1 MRHAQDDPLVP
12 PVRMINRE
20 RRRQTILDGKAAVRR
35 FERGRQPR
43 VGDLNHER
51 QVVTSTREPLFGVKS
66 SPMNV
71 GNQTTMRA
79 DGISR
84 PDTQSVGERDRYRD
98 DGTLSVL
105 ELERACQGHMQLRPE
120 LMRDT
125 RVAVDSEA
133 QNGGNPGSSLSTVT
147 KDRKSA

>member
-1 MRHAQDDPLVP
+1 
-12 PVRMINRE
+12 
-20 RRRQTILDGKAAVRR
+20 
-35 FERGRQPR
+35 
-43 VGDLNHER
+43 
-51 QVVTSTREPLFGVKS
+51 
-66 SPMNV
+66 
-71 GNQTTMRA
+71 MRA